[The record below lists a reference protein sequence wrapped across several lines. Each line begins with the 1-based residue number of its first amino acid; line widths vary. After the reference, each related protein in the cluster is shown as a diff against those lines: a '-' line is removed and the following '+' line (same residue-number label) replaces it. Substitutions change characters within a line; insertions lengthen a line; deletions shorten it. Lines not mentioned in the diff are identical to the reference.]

1 MSTCVHMC
9 VSDQTKARQN
19 DRIVS
24 WEVLSPN
31 IIHLAVFEKKNNI
44 TLLYS
49 VLPYLKVG
57 LTKARSITRKDTKL
71 PSLIYIL
78 MQKRHINSC
87 WHRRTYTISL
97 LWHFKIKRIGRQ
109 NTSAPVWFFSL
120 SGGSILVQPPVWLV
134 CFRAVNGQ
142 QTLLDFTMT
151 MILVCDHGILQPLV
165 ALRTSSLY

>member
-1 MSTCVHMC
+1 MC

-57 LTKARSITRKDTKL
+57 LTKTRWYTYWCRKDTSTAVDIEEPTQL
-71 PSLIYIL
+71 A
-78 MQKRHINSC
+78 C
-87 WHRRTYTISL
+87 CD
-97 LWHFKIKRIGRQ
+97 
-109 NTSAPVWFFSL
+109 TSK
-120 SGGSILVQPPVWLV
+120 
-134 CFRAVNGQ
+134 
-142 QTLLDFTMT
+142 
-151 MILVCDHGILQPLV
+151 
-165 ALRTSSLY
+165 